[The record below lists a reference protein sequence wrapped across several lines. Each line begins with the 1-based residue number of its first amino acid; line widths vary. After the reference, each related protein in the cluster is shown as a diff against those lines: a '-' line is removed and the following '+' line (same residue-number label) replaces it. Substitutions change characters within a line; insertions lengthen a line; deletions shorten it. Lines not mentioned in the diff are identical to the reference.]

1 MAAPKINRLL
11 TPYNYTDKNDT
22 GRIKYIVIH
31 YVGALGGAKA
41 NCQYYASKYI
51 GASAHY
57 YIGFGGEIWQS
68 VGDEDIA
75 WHCGAK
81 SYQHKECRN
90 TNSIGIELC
99 VRKKDTASM
108 GAADQDWY
116 FDTKTVNAAV
126 ELTRFLMQKYGV
138 DAGHVIRHYDV
149 TGKICPNPYVYN
161 VMQHTWDAF
170 KKAIA
175 EEPGQT
181 GTGPEPDTASTE
193 EAGTV
198 ESVKGVPYIVT
209 TTCDV
214 LRIRSG
220 PGTGYQVVGRI
231 SEAAGKKK
239 QYTII
244 EEKNGWGRLK
254 SGAGWI
260 SLSCTTWDGNPKE
273 ESGFT
278 PYMVNTTCDILNIRS
293 GAGMDFQVVGVISE
307 REGKKNRYTIIEE
320 KNGWGRL
327 KSGAGWVSL
336 SRTRKVS

>member
-11 TPYNYTDKNDT
+11 TPYNYSDKNDT

-31 YVGALGGAKA
+31 YVGALGGAKS

-81 SYQHKECRN
+81 SYRHKECRN

-99 VRKKDTASM
+99 VRKKNTASM
-108 GAADQDWY
+108 NAADQDWY

-126 ELTRFLMQKYGV
+126 ELTRYLMQKYGV
-138 DAGHVIRHYDV
+138 DAEHVIRHYDV

-175 EEPGQT
+175 ENEA
-181 GTGPEPDTASTE
+181 GPAPDTGSAETP
-193 EAGTV
+193 GTA
-198 ESVKGVPYIVT
+198 ENAKGVPCTVT
-209 TTCDV
+209 TTCDA

-220 PGTGYQVVGRI
+220 PGTGYLEVGWIR
-231 SEAAGKKK
+231 ETEGKKK
-239 QYTII
+239 QYTIVEERNGWGRLKSGAGWI
-244 EEKNGWGRLK
+244 SLSFTTWEGNTKEVPGFTPYMVNTTCDSLNIRSGAGMDYPAVGVISEREGKKNRYTIVEEKNGWGRLK

-260 SLSCTTWDGNPKE
+260 SLS
-273 ESGFT
+273 
-278 PYMVNTTCDILNIRS
+278 
-293 GAGMDFQVVGVISE
+293 
-307 REGKKNRYTIIEE
+307 
-320 KNGWGRL
+320 
-327 KSGAGWVSL
+327 
-336 SRTRKVS
+336 RTKKVS